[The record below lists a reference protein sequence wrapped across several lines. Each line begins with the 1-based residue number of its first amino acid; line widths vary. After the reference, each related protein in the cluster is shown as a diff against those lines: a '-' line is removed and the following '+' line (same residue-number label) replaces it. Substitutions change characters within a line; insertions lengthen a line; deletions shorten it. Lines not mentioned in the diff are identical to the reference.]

1 MECKPSELLS
11 GAVDSYWF
19 AVNSGKPSES
29 RILPDGY
36 ADIIFNLGKATPTLA
51 EWGVGISGMM
61 TRYRDISSHADS
73 ELIGVRFKPGYLT
86 TLCRVPFSEFKNA
99 NINASE
105 IIPEL
110 NSSITGE
117 LYEKKNNFHRLAF
130 IEEVLLRLMNK
141 KMNKKKGDEDR
152 LIQAVCASIAGPL
165 SAPANFLK
173 LADDHCISLRQ
184 LERRFKAAVGLSMKE
199 YHSVIRFN
207 KTIKN
212 IAQNPERS
220 FEDVAFEMGYFD
232 HSHLTKEINRMAG
245 KNPSQF
251 R

>member
-1 MECKPSELLS
+1 MSYQEYKPSELLS

-36 ADIIFNLGKATPTLA
+36 VDIIFNLGKATPTLA
-51 EWGVGISGMM
+51 EWSVGISGMM

-73 ELIGVRFKPGYLT
+73 ELIGVRFKPGHLN
-86 TLCRVPFSEFKNA
+86 TLCPVPFSEFKNA
-99 NINASE
+99 SVNASE

-110 NSSITGE
+110 NSTIPE
-117 LYEKKNNFHRLAF
+117 KLYERKNNFQRLAF
-130 IEEVLLRLMNK
+130 IEEVLLTL
-141 KMNKKKGDEDR
+141 MNKKKGDEDR
-152 LIQAVCASIAGPL
+152 LIQAVCASIAGPV
-165 SAPANFLK
+165 SAPVNFLK

-199 YHSVIRFN
+199 YHSIIRFN

-212 IAQNPERS
+212 IAQNPEKS
-220 FEDVAFEMGYFD
+220 FADIAFEMGYFD

-245 KNPSQF
+245 KNPSLF